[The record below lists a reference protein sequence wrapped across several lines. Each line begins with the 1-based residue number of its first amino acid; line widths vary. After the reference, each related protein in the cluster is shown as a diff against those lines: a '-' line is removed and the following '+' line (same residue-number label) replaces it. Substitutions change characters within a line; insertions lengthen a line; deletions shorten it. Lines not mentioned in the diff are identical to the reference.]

1 MIKVLRGTKI
11 SLFGAGTKYEN
22 QRSKS
27 CGSKVGGASS
37 FSEVKGNPSRK
48 DVQVFA
54 DSGD

>member
-1 MIKVLRGTKI
+1 LRGTKI

-22 QRSKS
+22 HRSKS

-48 DVQVFA
+48 DVLVFA